1 MNFSKNLF
9 YNHKHDHM
17 FYSTDVDGQLIE
29 VFVTKNYKL
38 VKINYTIEYIFD
50 VEDFIILL
58 ASSICKRNICKK
70 LGLKKSFKFNFKRTN
85 FKISYKNNCI
95 LKCAYIKAAE
105 MLKALNPLF
114 YSFILNKKHIKHIDD
129 KKKFILHVYSHII
142 NKFNL
147 NITFDKFLITVESNL
162 SDLFSHEVD
171 NKSVLLNISTYAFI
185 KNL

>member
-70 LGLKKSFKFNFKRTN
+70 LGLFLNSTSKGQ
-85 FKISYKNNCI
+85 I
-95 LKCAYIKAAE
+95 LKY
-105 MLKALNPLF
+105 
-114 YSFILNKKHIKHIDD
+114 HIKTIV
-129 KKKFILHVYSHII
+129 F
-142 NKFNL
+142 
-147 NITFDKFLITVESNL
+147 
-162 SDLFSHEVD
+162 
-171 NKSVLLNISTYAFI
+171 
-185 KNL
+185 